1 MMVETARTR
10 PLLRILGLGFG
21 LAMAF
26 GGTVGVGI
34 LRLPGT
40 VAAALGDSRL
50 IALFWVLGGLYA
62 LLGAVAVAELATMF
76 PAAGGFYVYARRA
89 FGNGPGFVVGWS
101 DWVCGAASIA
111 YAAITAT
118 TFLGVL
124 WPATTVHPQLIAV
137 AIVAAFT
144 GLQWMGLRIGRALAG
159 LISIAVG
166 LMMLVLI
173 VACLLAAP
181 AAATIA
187 PPPAM
192 SAASVP
198 LLSMAMF
205 AALVAA
211 LRPVLVSF
219 DGWYAPIY
227 FAEENTHPARTL
239 PRAIVGGTLLV
250 AGLYLVINLAFL
262 RVLPLPV
269 LAASELPAADA
280 ARVVL
285 PHGGAVLVT
294 LIALVT
300 VLSLVNATLLMTP
313 RVLFAI
319 GRAGFFTQKATL
331 VSAGGTPRVALGVT
345 SLTAALLIL
354 SGSFE
359 QLIALAAV
367 LFLLNYL
374 SAYAAVFVLRRR
386 QPSAS
391 RPYRALGFPVTTA
404 VVLVGSVLFLISAIV
419 DDPRSGLTAALL
431 IGACWPVYSWLARHR
446 AVNLEEPVAEVA
458 PASDGAA

>member
-1 MMVETARTR
+1 MTVETARTR

-21 LAMAF
+21 IAMAF
-26 GGTVGVGI
+26 GATVGVGI

-40 VAAALGDSRL
+40 VAAALGDTRL
-50 IALFWVLGGLYA
+50 IVLFWVLGGLYA
-62 LLGAVAVAELATMF
+62 LLGAVAVAELATMY
-76 PAAGGFYVYARRA
+76 PSAGGFYVYARRA
-89 FGNGPGFVVGWS
+89 FGNGAGFVVGWS
-101 DWVCGAASIA
+101 DWACCAASIA

-124 WPATTVHPQLIAV
+124 WPTANSHPQLVAV

-144 GLQWMGLRIGRALAG
+144 GLQWIGLRIGRALTG
-159 LISIAVG
+159 LVSATVG
-166 LMMLVLI
+166 LMLLILI
-173 VACLLAAP
+173 VACFLVMPAGAVLAS
-181 AAATIA
+181 
-187 PPPAM
+187 PPAT

-198 LLSMAMF
+198 LLSIAMF
-205 AALVAA
+205 TAIVAA

-219 DGWYAPIY
+219 DGWYSPIY

-250 AGLYLVINLAFL
+250 AALYLVINLAFL
-262 RVLPLPV
+262 RVLPLSV

-285 PHGGAVLVT
+285 PHGGGVLVT

-300 VLSLVNATLLMTP
+300 VLSLINATLLIAP
-313 RVLFAI
+313 RILFAV
-319 GRAGFFTQKATL
+319 GRAGFFTQKAAL
-331 VSAGGTPRVALGVT
+331 VSAGGTPRVALAVT
-345 SLTAALLIL
+345 SMTTVLLIL

-374 SAYAAVFVLRRR
+374 SAYAAVFMLRRR
-386 QPSAS
+386 QPAAQ
-391 RPYRALGFPVTTA
+391 RPYRAFGFPVTTA
-404 VVLVGSVLFLISAIV
+404 VVLLGSILFLVSAII
-419 DDPRSGLTAALL
+419 DDPRSGLMAALL
-431 IGACWPVYSWLARHR
+431 IGACWPVYSWLARR
-446 AVNLEEPVAEVA
+446 RGVTIEEPAAVAA
-458 PASDGAA
+458 PASDGTG